1 MEIKILPMAREHL
14 AQVAQ
19 IEADCFS
26 EPWSLAAFEAELEN
40 PAAVCFVALADGV
53 VAGFGGMQTVLD
65 EGAVTNVAV
74 SEGFRGRGIGG
85 RLVDALTRYA
95 QTHGINRI
103 TLEVRAGNRPA
114 IALYRSRG
122 FLPVGRRKNFYRK
135 PTEDADLMA
144 WACPKKADG
153 QGEGEQPTKET
164 GEQL

>member
-1 MEIKILPMAREHL
+1 MEIKILPMAPEHL

-19 IEADCFS
+19 IERDCFS
-26 EPWSLAAFEAELEN
+26 EPWSLGAFETELQN
-40 PAAVCFVALADGV
+40 PAAVYFVALADGM

-74 SEGFRGRGIGG
+74 SEAFRGRGIGG

-95 QTHGINRI
+95 RENGIATI
-103 TLEVRAGNRPA
+103 SLEVRAGNQPA

-122 FLPVGRRKNFYRK
+122 FIPVGRRKNFYRK

-144 WACPKKADG
+144 WACPERGA
-153 QGEGEQPTKET
+153 ET
-164 GEQL
+164 CPPR